1 MIFWQTGEIF
11 KPQKKEKERETK
23 KESTKRKPCRT
34 PASMLPLLLHIS
46 LSLCLWGLFCSLH
59 VRFFTCVL
67 FALCHST
74 VICRLLQCTHTDVCI
89 PSHVCMYVCVI
100 VNGHRAALAGKCE
113 GYTTRSSSS
122 YFALLFIFI
131 AIIKSSWELCYNLC
145 HN

>member
-11 KPQKKEKERETK
+11 KPQKKEKEGETK
-23 KESTKRKPCRT
+23 KESHAGRLRRCCPSRFI
-34 PASMLPLLLHIS
+34 SLS

-113 GYTTRSSSS
+113 GYTTKLLILRLHCSS
-122 YFALLFIFI
+122 YLSPSSKVAGSC
-131 AIIKSSWELCYNLC
+131 AIIYAIIS
-145 HN
+145 